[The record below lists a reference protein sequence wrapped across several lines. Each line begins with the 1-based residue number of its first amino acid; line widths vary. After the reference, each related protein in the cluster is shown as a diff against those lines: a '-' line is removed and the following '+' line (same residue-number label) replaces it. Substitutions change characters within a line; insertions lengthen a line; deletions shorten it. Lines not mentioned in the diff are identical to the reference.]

1 MSERPPRSLVRDLMK
16 VGVLTCPPDTL
27 VVEIARLLLE
37 RNLEA
42 IIVLDPEDGH
52 ALGVV
57 GQDELVQAYTNQS
70 AAAVNRQ
77 PLGDLTAGDVM
88 REGVPQVPADIPLTA
103 AVQIMQDQGVRVLFL
118 MHHAGGIKYPAAS
131 LSYDHILRYMAAHD
145 EAELRD
151 LGIYAERQAPLKA
164 FIQKRDAAQ
173 RASGKP

>member
-27 VVEIARLLLE
+27 AAEIARLLLE

-57 GQDELVQAYTNQS
+57 GQDELVQAYANRP
-70 AAAVNRQ
+70 AAVDRQ

-88 REGVPQVPADIPLTA
+88 REGVPQVPADIPLAA

-118 MHHAGGIKYPAAS
+118 MHHAGGIEYPAAS
-131 LSYDHILRYMAAHD
+131 LSYHHILRHMAAHD